1 MTSTTE
7 GHPGDLLRTLA
18 GLVALVGVL
27 VVFVIEPFHGPVLLS
42 LAGSHGL
49 DLGDVVAVPLAL
61 AALFLLRGSR
71 CHRWTIRT
79 QNAVKQTGW
88 DPMAIGLLA
97 GGSGMVLVQV
107 FRELDLSGTVPHIGV
122 VPAALTA
129 AGLTVVALAL
139 LEPGSADETFGV
151 PLAVVLGVLG
161 IGLLID
167 ATDGPAGSVVGP
179 TLLAALLTITLGRRR
194 LAALWSLGLLTVLFL
209 LVDLSA
215 LVDLRFLEAD
225 RELDGGGLMRTGALG
240 LVLLVVGVLRLS
252 QRATTSSN
260 THARTTIVTGP
271 TNATDP
277 NL

>member
-1 MTSTTE
+1 VTSTVGTHSTE
-7 GHPGDLLRTLA
+7 RIRTVA

-27 VVFVIEPFHGPVLLS
+27 VVFVIEPFHGSVLLS

-49 DLGDVVAVPLAL
+49 DLGDVAALPFAL
-61 AALFLLRGSR
+61 AALWLLRGTG
-71 CHRWTIRT
+71 CHRWAIRT
-79 QNAVKQTGW
+79 LDAVEQRGW

-107 FRELDLSGTVPHIGV
+107 FRELDLSGIVPHIGV
-122 VPAALTA
+122 VPATLAA
-129 AGLTVVALAL
+129 AGLTVAALAL
-139 LEPGSADETFGV
+139 VEPGCADETFGV
-151 PLAVVLGVLG
+151 PLAVVVGLLG

-179 TLLAALLTITLGRRR
+179 TLMAALFTITLGRRR
-194 LAALWSLGLLTVLFL
+194 PAARWSLGLLTLLFI

-240 LVLLVVGVLRLS
+240 LVLLVVGVLRRS
-252 QRATTSSN
+252 QQ
-260 THARTTIVTGP
+260 ARRPGRNQSFQSVRE
-271 TNATDP
+271 
-277 NL
+277 

>member
-1 MTSTTE
+1 MTSTTNRHTE
-7 GHPGDLLRTLA
+7 GWPRTLA
-18 GLVALVGVL
+18 GLVALIGVL
-27 VVFVIEPFHGPVLLS
+27 VVFVVEPFHGPVLLS
-42 LAGSHGL
+42 LSGSHGL
-49 DLGDVVAVPLAL
+49 DLGDVTALPLVL
-61 AALFLLRGSR
+61 AALWLLRGSR

-79 QNAVKQTGW
+79 LDAVEQRGW

-122 VPAALTA
+122 VPAALAA

-151 PLAVVLGVLG
+151 PLVVVLGILG
-161 IGLLID
+161 IGFLID
-167 ATDGPAGSVVGP
+167 ATDGPAGAVVGP

-194 LAALWSLGLLTVLFL
+194 PAARWSLGLLTALFV

-225 RELDGGGLMRTGALG
+225 RELDGGGLVRTGAVG
-240 LVLLVVGVLRLS
+240 LVLLVVGVLRLTKQES
-252 QRATTSSN
+252 GGYTRRAGS
-260 THARTTIVTGP
+260 TIVAGP
-271 TNATDP
+271 TNTDSDS
-277 NL
+277 